1 MKAIT
6 SLLLLLLLSAPVA
19 AADTVLYCFTADWCH
34 YCVQMKPVIARLQ
47 QSGFPV
53 QVVDKDRQPQMA
65 QQMGVR
71 GLPYFVMVSENRI
84 VDHVEG
90 ATSYDR
96 LAKMFRAAKPVVDSP
111 RPMPTQ
117 QASAQKAPP
126 LNKSVGIARGQ
137 SPTGVQPAVFG
148 QPMGQA
154 MPGPGR
160 DPHAQAMQASV
171 KLKVTDPDG
180 HSYGSGTVI
189 HTQGNEA
196 LVLTCAHLFRDSKG
210 QGPLEVIT
218 FQDTPQGASVPGK
231 VLTYDLDRDVALV
244 AIQTQS
250 PIQPM
255 PLGAANFGLEVGQ
268 PAFSVGCDN
277 GGPRNLYPTRIN
289 SLNRYVG
296 HDNVQAA
303 GAPTVGRSGGGLFS
317 ADGQLIGVCNAADDQ
332 DNEGIYAA
340 LPTIHAVLQQAQL
353 THLFQQNQAPVQLA
367 SHSQPAANARPSTP
381 PREIPPA
388 ASSQWDNMPAS
399 PSVASSPRPIPSSA
413 RTAGMEEL
421 SDVEREML
429 RYWRGQK
436 DGAEV
441 TIVLRSKN
449 NPTAQPAVFHPTRGS
464 FAGVCSTSFAK
475 CCSAKPGNAGAKP
488 LEKLKPRKPIAAGR
502 NG

>member
-19 AADTVLYCFTADWCH
+19 AADAVLYCFTADWCQ

-47 QSGFPV
+47 QAGLPV
-53 QVVDKDRQPQMA
+53 QVIDKDRQPQMA

-71 GLPYFVMVSENRI
+71 GLPYFVMVSENRV

-96 LAKMFRAAKPVVDSP
+96 LAKMFRAAKPAFDTP
-111 RPMPTQ
+111 RPAPPQ
-117 QASAQKAPP
+117 QAPIQPAPP
-126 LNKSVGIARGQ
+126 LNRSVGIARGQ
-137 SPTGVQPAVFG
+137 SPANLQPAVFG
-148 QPMGQA
+148 QAMGQPA
-154 MPGPGR
+154 PGPGR
-160 DPHAQAMQASV
+160 DPHAQAMLASV
-171 KLKVTDPDG
+171 KLKVTDPNG

-189 HTQGNEA
+189 HRQGNEA
-196 LVLTCAHLFRDSKG
+196 LVLTCAHLFRDSQG

-218 FQDTPQGASVPGK
+218 FQDTPQGTSVPGK
-231 VLTYDLDRDVALV
+231 VIVYDLDRDVALV

-340 LPTIHAVLQQAQL
+340 LPTIHAVLQKAQL

-367 SHSQPAANARPSTP
+367 SHSQPAATAPPATP
-381 PREIPPA
+381 PRTIPPA
-388 ASSQWDNMPAS
+388 TSSRWDNMPNS
-399 PSVASSPRPIPSSA
+399 QPIASSPRPSQAPPG
-413 RTAGMEEL
+413 TAGMEAL

-449 NPTAQPAVFHPTRGS
+449 NPTAQPAVFTLPEAPSPAFVQQASQSIPRPNPVMRGQS
-464 FAGVCSTSFAK
+464 
-475 CCSAKPGNAGAKP
+475 
-488 LEKLKPRKPIAAGR
+488 R
-502 NG
+502 

>member
-19 AADTVLYCFTADWCH
+19 AADAVLYCFTADWCH
-34 YCVQMKPVIARLQ
+34 YCVQMKPVIARLK
-47 QSGFPV
+47 QSGLPV
-53 QVVDKDRQPQMA
+53 QVIDKDRQPQMA

-71 GLPYFVMVSENRI
+71 GLPYFVLVSENRI
-84 VDHVEG
+84 VDRVEG

-96 LAKMFRAAKPVVDSP
+96 LAKMFQAAKPVVDSP
-111 RPMPTQ
+111 RPLPTQ
-117 QASAQKAPP
+117 QAPP
-126 LNKSVGIARGQ
+126 LDRSPGIARGQ
-137 SPTGVQPAVFG
+137 SPTNIQPAVHG
-148 QPMGQA
+148 QNMSSA
-154 MPGPGR
+154 STSPGG

-171 KLKVTDPDG
+171 KLKVTDPNG

-189 HTQGNEA
+189 HGQGNEA
-196 LVLTCAHLFRDSKG
+196 LVLTCAHLFRDSQG

-218 FQDTPQGASVPGK
+218 FQDSPQGTSVPGK
-231 VLTYDLDRDVALV
+231 LIVYDLDRDVALV
-244 AIQTQS
+244 AIQTQT
-250 PIQPM
+250 PIEPM

-340 LPTIHAVLQQAQL
+340 LPTIHAVIQQAKL
-353 THLFQQNQAPVQLA
+353 AHLFQQNQAPVQLA
-367 SHSQPAANARPSTP
+367 SHTQPAANQRPSTP
-381 PREIPPA
+381 PAPRDIPPA
-388 ASSQWDNMPAS
+388 AKTSWDHAPSGRSMAS
-399 PSVASSPRPIPSSA
+399 TPRPVRPTDHSGA
-413 RTAGMEEL
+413 MAEL
-421 SDVEREML
+421 TEVEREML

-449 NPTAQPAVFHPTRGS
+449 NPTAQPAVFTLPEAPSPGFVEQASQDIARPNPVMRGQS
-464 FAGVCSTSFAK
+464 
-475 CCSAKPGNAGAKP
+475 
-488 LEKLKPRKPIAAGR
+488 R
-502 NG
+502 